1 MRGKLPPPDP
11 FEPSDAPGLE
21 VSAPTS
27 VFLKGCSSLDADRV
41 ARAILAAR
49 PGLLVVCVPD

>member
-11 FEPSDAPGLE
+11 FESFDEPRLVIP
-21 VSAPTS
+21 APTS
-27 VFLKGCSSLDADRV
+27 VFLRGCTTPSADRV

-49 PGLLVVCVPD
+49 PGLLLICVAD